1 MTIPAHVRTVD
12 IMNVRSLTSVSGVQ
26 GVEIINGVI
35 VDLMESVNPEVN
47 NYLLISVHTFTSTID
62 FG

>member
-12 IMNVRSLTSVSGVQ
+12 IMIVRSLTSVGGVQ

-47 NYLLISVHTFTSTID
+47 NYLISVHTFTSTIE

>member
-12 IMNVRSLTSVSGVQ
+12 IMIVRSLTSVSGVQ

-47 NYLLISVHTFTSTID
+47 NYLISVHTFT
-62 FG
+62 